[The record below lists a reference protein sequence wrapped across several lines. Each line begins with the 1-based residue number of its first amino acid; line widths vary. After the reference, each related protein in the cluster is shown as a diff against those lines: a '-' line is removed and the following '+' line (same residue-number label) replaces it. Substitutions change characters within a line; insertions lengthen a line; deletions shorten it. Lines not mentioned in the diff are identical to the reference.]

1 MIFHGPWLAQLLQQ
15 AGLLCSSEDWQKK
28 AGRDG
33 TRALRAHYVHTQSQ
47 HFKGVL
53 ELEPC
58 VLGREWGKQKWC
70 LLFSNKN
77 SLSAPGGEVP
87 QAASARR
94 RASGGMEMLPEP
106 RAQSLHRLLRSTFQ
120 ELSIQAGR
128 RCLRRAHGA
137 SGGSNADTVL
147 WLGPCLQT
155 SSGLR
160 RPKQEQ
166 RSPRGEIFQQ
176 IPKVWKDS
184 SLQGSGPKSVIILI
198 TQAVII

>member
-1 MIFHGPWLAQLLQQ
+1 MCFG
-15 AGLLCSSEDWQKK
+15 
-28 AGRDG
+28 
-33 TRALRAHYVHTQSQ
+33 
-47 HFKGVL
+47 KGVG
-53 ELEPC
+53 EAEMVSSVFKQEQPVSTGWRSAVGC
-58 VLGREWGKQKWC
+58 FCQEKGQWGQHGDAAR
-70 LLFSNKN
+70 
-77 SLSAPGGEVP
+77 AP
-87 QAASARR
+87 
-94 RASGGMEMLPEP
+94 
-106 RAQSLHRLLRSTFQ
+106 SLHRLLRSTFQ

-128 RCLRRAHGA
+128 CCLRRAHEA

-166 RSPRGEIFQQ
+166 RSPRGEISQQ